1 MDPITMAAIMGGSQF
16 LSSLMTGGAQRAAE
30 KRQTAAEGAK
40 GVYDLTQSQ
49 VSQMQQAKQSSLQD
63 LINAYR
69 STLKGK

>member
-1 MDPITMAAIMGGSQF
+1 MDPITMAAIVGGSQL
-16 LSSLMTGGAQRAAE
+16 LSNLMTSGAQRAAE

-40 GVYDLTQSQ
+40 GVYDLTRSQ